1 MVRIQDLICKMP
13 GPMLDAFPHPI
24 FLVDEDVRIISVNKA
39 SLELIGKEPKSI
51 IRRRAGEILHCIHS
65 KETQEGCGRSFFC
78 SDCIIRNSVVKVFK
92 EKNTVKEKAKLEI
105 VTDSGIEKVYLSIIV
120 SPFEYEQKQY
130 ALMQFENITE
140 LMQLRK
146 IIPICSGCK
155 KIRNDTEYWQNIEYY
170 FHKYLDLDFSHSLCP
185 DCADKI
191 YSEIDIYD
199 G

>member
-1 MVRIQDLICKMP
+1 MP

-191 YSEIDIYD
+191 YPEIDIYD